1 MCPKE
6 LVSHHMGLYCV
17 LCHQA
22 GSSVPCV
29 SCPLVVRL
37 KRFNPIRVVIVVVV
51 IVLQEYI
58 MAGFVPFHQKA
69 ITPSGLSFL

>member
-1 MCPKE
+1 M
-6 LVSHHMGLYCV
+6 

-37 KRFNPIRVVIVVVV
+37 KRFNPSRVVVVVVV

-69 ITPSGLSFL
+69 ITPSGNTWVQNSEVLLLSPLYSK